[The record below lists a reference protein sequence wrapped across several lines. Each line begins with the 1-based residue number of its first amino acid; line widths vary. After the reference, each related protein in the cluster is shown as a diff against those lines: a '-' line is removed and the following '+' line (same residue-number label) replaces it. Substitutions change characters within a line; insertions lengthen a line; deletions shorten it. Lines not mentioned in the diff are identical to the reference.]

1 MVDKYIMNPI
11 KNFILGLIVKYFN
24 SVETIKEFDL
34 KWFYKINHF
43 KYRNSTL
50 NSFMLAMT
58 QLGEAWLPLILVIL
72 GQQYL
77 GIHVEVVQKI
87 IWSFAISGLITQI
100 IKHAMDRERPTKL
113 EDAII
118 VGPAPGNQSFPS
130 GHTTSAFSY
139 CIMIGLII
147 PQMFPVML
155 ILACLAGISRIYLGV
170 HWPSDVIIGSI
181 IGSITSLIVYLF

>member
-1 MVDKYIMNPI
+1 MIDKYIMNPI

-113 EDAII
+113 EDAIEI
-118 VGPAPGNQSFPS
+118 KKDSVLSSDNFTKDFINVLANKSNKQEIDRFND
-130 GHTTSAFSY
+130 
-139 CIMIGLII
+139 
-147 PQMFPVML
+147 
-155 ILACLAGISRIYLGV
+155 ILSK
-170 HWPSDVIIGSI
+170 
-181 IGSITSLIVYLF
+181 IVYNYLVKCHHIDNIKSFWCKTSNKV